1 MMQINPVPSCIKG
14 GLMDLNKPLAYRMR
28 PITLEEFVGQEE
40 VVGKDKILYRTIKA
54 DRLSSVILW
63 GPTGC
68 GKTSLAKVIS
78 NTTKYNFIKLN
89 AVTAGIADIKKAIEE
104 SKNAFLNPSGK
115 CILFID
121 EIHRFNKLQQD
132 ALLPFV
138 EDGTVI
144 LIGAT
149 TENPYFEVNKA
160 LISRSMIVKLKPL
173 EPEDIFKILKNA
185 LIRKEGLGTYKIK
198 IEDETLHAISK
209 LSNGDV
215 RTALNSL
222 EIAVLTT
229 PIDKDGFINI
239 TNEIVA
245 ESMGKK
251 KTMFDKNGDSHYD
264 NISAFIKSMRGSDP
278 DATVFYLARAI
289 DGGEDPIFLA
299 RRIVIA
305 AAEDVGLANP
315 NALVVANS
323 AMQAVQTVGM
333 PEGRIILSEAA
344 IYVALSKKSNASYM
358 AINKALE
365 DVRTKDTGEI
375 PMHIRN
381 AEIKGM
387 ENFGYGQGYKYP
399 HDYPGH
405 VVEQQYLPDKMLGTK
420 YFEKDENIM

>member
-1 MMQINPVPSCIKG
+1 
-14 GLMDLNKPLAYRMR
+14 MDLSKPLAYRMR
-28 PITLEEFVGQEE
+28 PTTLDEFVGQEE
-40 VVGKDKILYRTIKA
+40 IVGKDKILYRTIKA
-54 DRLSSVILW
+54 DRLSSLILW

-78 NTTKYNFIKLN
+78 NTTKYKFIKLN
-89 AVTAGIADIKKAIEE
+89 AVTSGVPDIKKAVEE
-104 SKNAFLNPSGK
+104 AKNAFLNPTGK

-132 ALLPFV
+132 ALLPYV

-160 LISRSMIVKLKPL
+160 LISRSMVVKLNPL
-173 EPEDIFKILKNA
+173 KPEDIFKVLKNA
-185 LIRKEGLGTYKIK
+185 LVKEEGLGTYNIK
-198 IEDETLHAISK
+198 IENETLMAISK
-209 LSNGDV
+209 FANGDV

-229 PIDKDGFINI
+229 SVNTDGSITI
-239 TNEIVA
+239 TNEIMA
-245 ESMGKK
+245 ECMGKK
-251 KTMFDKNGDSHYD
+251 KTMFDKNGDTHYD
-264 NISAFIKSMRGSDP
+264 NISAFIKSMRGSDA

-289 DGGEDPIFLA
+289 EGGEDPIFLA

-315 NALVVANS
+315 NALVIANS

-333 PEGRIILSEAA
+333 PEGRLILAEAA
-344 IYVALSKKSNASYM
+344 LYVALSKKSNASYL

-365 DVRTKDTGEI
+365 DVSTKDTGEI

-381 AEIKGM
+381 APAQGM
-387 ENFGYGQGYKYP
+387 EQFGYGEGYKYP
-399 HDYPGH
+399 HNYPGH
-405 VVEQQYLPDKMLGTK
+405 IVEQQYLPDKMLGTK
-420 YFEKDENIM
+420 YFEKDENVKKI

>member
-1 MMQINPVPSCIKG
+1 
-14 GLMDLNKPLAYRMR
+14 MDLNKPLAYRMR
-28 PITLEEFVGQEE
+28 PTTLEEFVGQEE

-160 LISRSMIVKLKPL
+160 LISRSMVVKLKPL

-185 LIRKEGLGTYKIK
+185 LVSEEGLGTYKIK